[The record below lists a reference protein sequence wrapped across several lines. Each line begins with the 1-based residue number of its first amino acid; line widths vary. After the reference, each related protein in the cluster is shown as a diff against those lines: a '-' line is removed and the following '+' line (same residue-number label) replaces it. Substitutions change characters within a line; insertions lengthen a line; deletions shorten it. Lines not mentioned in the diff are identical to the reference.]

1 MKNLWKTTAKE
12 KQLQFKNQ
20 LNLTENGTFKGI
32 SYGHI
37 LSDKDAGLGANFY
50 CYNNTAEWQELQ
62 NWAEKDKGKKIEFLG
77 TGLKNMLRSEHIP
90 YNLFF
95 PLEKLRKSNPKLLNT
110 FLEQLFDNNIKVDEV
125 LQIKIE
131 FASSL
136 HKNELLDDNTSF
148 DAYIEYLDG
157 EKRGGLGI
165 EVKYTEKSYPYGKTE
180 YKRML
185 GLQKG
190 EYLALTA
197 RCKYYISNINE
208 NLISKKLK
216 QAWRNHLLGIKL
228 VETAKSD
235 LTQFHSVHLY
245 PKGNTYQTDVCEK
258 YSACL
263 SDHYKNTF
271 VPITFE
277 KFIEV
282 AENTLGKNEY
292 IKSIDWIA
300 YLKNRY

>member
-12 KQLQFKNQ
+12 KQLQFKNC
-20 LNLTENGTFKGI
+20 LNLTESGTFKNI
-32 SYGHI
+32 PYQHI

-50 CYNNTAEWQELQ
+50 CYNNAAEWQELQ
-62 NWAEKDKGKKIEFLG
+62 SWADEEKGKKIEFLG

-95 PLEKLRKSNPKLLNT
+95 PLEKLRKSDPKLLST
-110 FLEQLFDNNIKVDEV
+110 FLEQLFDNNISIDEV

-131 FASSL
+131 FASNIDKS
-136 HKNELLDDNTSF
+136 HLLDDLTSF
-148 DAYIEYLDG
+148 DAYIEYKNG
-157 EKRGGLGI
+157 ENLGGLGI
-165 EVKYTEKSYPYGKTE
+165 EVKYTEQSYAYGKTE
-180 YKRML
+180 YKRMA

-190 EYLALTA
+190 EYLPLTA
-197 RCKYYISNINE
+197 RCEYYKPNTVE
-208 NLISKKLK
+208 KLVSKKLK

-228 VETAKSD
+228 VETDKCE
-235 LTQFHSVHLY
+235 LQQFHSVHLY
-245 PKGNTYQTDVCEK
+245 PEGNTYQTEVCDQ
-258 YSACL
+258 YATCL
-263 SDHYKNTF
+263 SDDYKNTF
-271 VPITFE
+271 MPITFE

-282 AENTLGKNEY
+282 AESVLGTNKY